1 MEPAYTVAG
10 FAVGALVGITG
21 VGGGALMTPL
31 LMLGFGVSPAVAVG
45 TDLLYAALTKTGGA
59 WVHGRQ
65 GTVDWGI
72 AGWLALGSLP
82 AAGAT
87 VLLLE
92 YLAPDPQRLSAL
104 INTMLGVALIGA
116 AGAMLLKQRLR
127 QWVQSRGP
135 RPGGER
141 PTVATVLTG
150 AVVGAL
156 VTLTSVGAGA
166 LVAAALFMLYPRMA
180 PARIVGTDIAHA
192 VPLAALAGL
201 GHAGL
206 GTVDY
211 TLLGSL
217 LLGSLPGIA
226 LGSLA
231 ANRVP
236 ERLLRPVLAAMLGMV
251 GGKLIL

>member
-1 MEPAYTVAG
+1 MDPGYSIAG
-10 FAVGALVGITG
+10 FAVGVVVGLTG

-31 LMLGFGVSPAVAVG
+31 LTLGFGVNAAVAVG
-45 TDLLYAALTKTGGA
+45 TDLVYAAITKAGGV

-65 GTVDWGI
+65 GSVEWRI
-72 AGWLALGSLP
+72 AGRLALGSLP
-82 AAGAT
+82 AASAT

-92 YLAPDPQRLSAL
+92 YIAPDPQRLSAL
-104 INTMLGVALIGA
+104 INTMLGAALIGTA
-116 AGAMLLKQRLR
+116 AAMLLKQRLR
-127 QWVQSRGP
+127 QWLRSRAP
-135 RPGGER
+135 RAGNER

-150 AVVGAL
+150 AAVGAL

-166 LVAAALFMLYPRMA
+166 LVAAALFLLYPRMA

-201 GHAGL
+201 GHAAL
-206 GTVDY
+206 GTVDF

-231 ANRVP
+231 AHRVP
-236 ERLLRPVLAAMLGMV
+236 ERLLRPTLAAMLGMV

>member
-1 MEPAYTVAG
+1 MEPGYSIAG
-10 FAVGALVGITG
+10 FAVGVVVGLTG

-31 LMLGFGVSPAVAVG
+31 LTLGFGVNAAVAVG
-45 TDLLYAALTKTGGA
+45 TDLLYAALTKAGGV
-59 WVHGRQ
+59 WVHGRH
-65 GTVDWGI
+65 GSVDWRI
-72 AGWLALGSLP
+72 AGRLALGSLP
-82 AAGAT
+82 AVGAT
-87 VLLLE
+87 LLLLE

-104 INTMLGVALIGA
+104 INTMLGAALIGTA
-116 AGAMLLKQRLR
+116 AAMLLKQRLR
-127 QWVQSRGP
+127 QWVQSRAP
-135 RPGGER
+135 RPGNER

-150 AVVGAL
+150 AAVGAL

-166 LVAAALFMLYPRMA
+166 LVAAALFLLYPRMA
-180 PARIVGTDIAHA
+180 PAHIVGTDIAHA

-211 TLLGSL
+211 ALLGNL

-236 ERLLRPVLAAMLGMV
+236 ERLLRPVLAGMLGMV
-251 GGKLIL
+251 GGRLIL